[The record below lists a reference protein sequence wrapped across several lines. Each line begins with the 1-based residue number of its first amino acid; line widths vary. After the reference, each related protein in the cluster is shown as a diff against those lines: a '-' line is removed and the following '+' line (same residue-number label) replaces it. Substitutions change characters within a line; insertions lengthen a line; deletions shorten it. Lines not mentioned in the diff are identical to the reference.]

1 MLEANNFMAINPQQ
15 MKNIF
20 FTESSV
26 NIGGQELQALQQM
39 ADLGAKGYKT
49 ILLCKPSSK
58 IGNLARERKLTVFD
72 IAFKNPFDIVSI
84 FRVIGLIKRFRP
96 QAIFSHGSRDAYI
109 SFAARLM
116 LSLSRSFRK
125 VLLYRVKTFQHGSP
139 IAFSY
144 NYFFSKTLTPSE
156 YLKNRLLENPAIHPN
171 KIEVLYPGIH
181 FESLGQEDQK
191 LPSHVLQWLDSHPG
205 PVISHGAILR
215 GEKGHKTLLQALVRV
230 KKVFPNVRYL
240 IAGEG
245 QDKPLLEAEIAKLD
259 LTENVLLTGILSHI
273 APLLHS
279 SDVAVLPSLIEPL
292 GMFQIE
298 SQYLEVP
305 TIVSDV
311 GGVPETIL
319 DKKTGLMIEA
329 GNVDSWADAI
339 IWTLSHLDEA
349 KKMAQEGKRFVI
361 NKFSLSANT
370 AKLIELIESEH

>member
-1 MLEANNFMAINPQQ
+1 

-39 ADLGAKGYKT
+39 AALNANGYKA

-58 IGNLARERKLTVFD
+58 IGALARGRGLAVFE
-72 IAFKNPFDIVSI
+72 IAFKNPFDILSI
-84 FRVIGLIKRFRP
+84 FRVLELIKQFKP

-109 SFAARLM
+109 SFVARLL
-116 LSLSRSFRK
+116 LSFKKSFRK
-125 VLLYRVKTFQHGSP
+125 ILLYRVKTFQHGSP
-139 IAFSY
+139 IAFPY

-156 YLKNRLLENPAIHPN
+156 NLRSKLLENSAIHPN

-181 FESLGQEDQK
+181 FNSLDQQGQD
-191 LPSHVLQWLDSHPG
+191 LPAWILEWLSSHPG
-205 PVISHGAILR
+205 PIISHGAILR
-215 GEKGHKTLLQALVRV
+215 GEKGHKTILMALVQV
-230 KKVFPNVRYL
+230 KKTFPNVRYL

-245 QDKPLLEAEIAKLD
+245 FEKSMLEAEIARLD
-259 LTENVLLTGILSHI
+259 LTNNVLLTGILSHI
-273 APLLHS
+273 APLLRL
-279 SDVAVLPSLIEPL
+279 SDIAVLPSLIEPL

-305 TIVSDV
+305 TIVSNV

-319 DKKTGLMIEA
+319 DQKTGLMIEA
-329 GNVDSWADAI
+329 GNADSWAKAI
-339 IWTLSHLDEA
+339 IWTLSNPNEA
-349 KKMAQEGKRFVI
+349 KKMAQEGKRFVT

-370 AKLIELIESEH
+370 SKLIELIEARN